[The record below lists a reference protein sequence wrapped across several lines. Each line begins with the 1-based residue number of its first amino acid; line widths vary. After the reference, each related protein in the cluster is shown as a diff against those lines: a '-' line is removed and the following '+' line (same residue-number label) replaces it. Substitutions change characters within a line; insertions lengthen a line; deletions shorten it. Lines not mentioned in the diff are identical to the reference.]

1 MRASGAPGE
10 GKGIFVMKLNEIRDN
25 PGAHTK
31 RTRLGRGLGSGK
43 GQQSGRGQKGQ
54 TSRTG
59 VRIDGFEGGQMPLFR
74 RLPKRGFV
82 NIFKPEYAP
91 VNVGKI
97 QAFID
102 SGKLSAGAPLDA
114 AALVGAGVL
123 TYPRD
128 GISLLGDGEIK
139 AAIKIT
145 VTRASKSAVEAVE
158 KAGGSVTLLP
168 KKPKPEGKLKPKSK
182 RAA

>member
-1 MRASGAPGE
+1 MTR
-10 GKGIFVMKLNEIRDN
+10 NEIRDN
-25 PGAHTK
+25 PGAHIK

-54 TSRTG
+54 KARTG

-91 VNVGKI
+91 VNVGKV

-102 SGKLSAGAPLDA
+102 AGKLKGGEAIDA
-114 AALVGAGVL
+114 AALVAAGVL
-123 TYPRD
+123 SNARD
-128 GISLLGDGEIK
+128 GISLLGDGELK

-145 VTRASKSAVEAVE
+145 VTRASKGAVEAVE

-168 KKPKPEGKLKPKSK
+168 QKPKPEGKLKPKAK

>member
-1 MRASGAPGE
+1 
-10 GKGIFVMKLNEIRDN
+10 MKLNEIRDN
-25 PGAHTK
+25 PGAHIK

-54 TSRTG
+54 KARTG
-59 VRIDGFEGGQMPLFR
+59 VRIDGYEGGQMPLFR

-102 SGKLSAGAPLDA
+102 AGNLKGGEPIDA
-114 AALVGAGVL
+114 AALVAAGVL
-123 TYPRD
+123 SNPRD
-128 GISLLGDGEIK
+128 GISLLGDGELK

-145 VTRASKSAVEAVE
+145 VTRASKGAVEAVE
-158 KAGGSVTLLP
+158 KAGGAVTLLP
-168 KKPKPEGKLKPKSK
+168 KKPKPEGKLKPKAK

>member
-1 MRASGAPGE
+1 
-10 GKGIFVMKLNEIRDN
+10 MKLNEIRDN
-25 PGAHTK
+25 PGAHIK

-102 SGKLSAGAPLDA
+102 AGKLDAGAPIDA
-114 AALVGAGVL
+114 AALVAAGVL
-123 TYPRD
+123 AYPRD
-128 GISLLGDGEIK
+128 GISLLGDGELK
-139 AAIKIT
+139 AAIKIM
-145 VTRASKSAVEAVE
+145 VTRASKSAAAAVE

-168 KKPKPEGKLKPKSK
+168 QKPKPEGKLKPKSK

>member
-1 MRASGAPGE
+1 
-10 GKGIFVMKLNEIRDN
+10 MKLNEIRDN
-25 PGAHTK
+25 PGAHIK

-54 TSRTG
+54 KARTG

-82 NIFKPEYAP
+82 NIFKPKYAV

-102 SGKLSAGAPLDA
+102 AGNLGAKDPIDA
-114 AALVGAGVL
+114 AALVAAGVV

-158 KAGGSVTLLP
+158 KAGGAVTLLP

>member
-1 MRASGAPGE
+1 
-10 GKGIFVMKLNEIRDN
+10 MKLNEIRDN
-25 PGAHTK
+25 PGAHIK

-54 TSRTG
+54 KARTG

-82 NIFKPEYAP
+82 NIFKPNYAA

-102 SGKLSAGAPLDA
+102 AKKLKANDPIDA
-114 AALVGAGVL
+114 AALVAAGVL

-145 VTRASKSAVEAVE
+145 VTRASKSATEAVE
-158 KAGGSVTLLP
+158 KAGGTVTLLP
-168 KKPKPEGKLKPKSK
+168 KRPKPEGKLKPKTPK
-182 RAA
+182 AEGKAKKA

>member
-1 MRASGAPGE
+1 
-10 GKGIFVMKLNEIRDN
+10 MKLTDIRDN
-25 PGAHTK
+25 PGAHIK

-54 TSRTG
+54 KARTG

-74 RLPKRGFV
+74 RLPKRGFT
-82 NIFKPEYAP
+82 NIFKPEYAA

-102 SGKLSAGAPLDA
+102 AKKLDAKAAIDA
-114 AALVGAGVL
+114 AALVAAGVL

-158 KAGGSVTLLP
+158 KAGGTVTLLP
-168 KKPKPEGKLKPKSK
+168 QKPKPEGKLKPKSK

>member
-1 MRASGAPGE
+1 
-10 GKGIFVMKLNEIRDN
+10 MKLNEIRDN
-25 PGAHTK
+25 PGAHIK

-82 NIFKPEYAP
+82 NIFRADYAP

-97 QAFID
+97 QTFID
-102 SGKLSAGAPLDA
+102 AGKLEAGAPIDA
-114 AALVGAGVL
+114 AALVAAGVL
-123 TYPRD
+123 TNPRD
-128 GISLLGDGEIK
+128 GIALLGDGELK
-139 AAIKIT
+139 ASIKIT
-145 VTRASKSAVEAVE
+145 VTRASKSAAEAIE
-158 KAGGSVTLLP
+158 KAGGTLSLLP
-168 KKPKPEGKLKPKSK
+168 QKPKPEGKLKPKAK
-182 RAA
+182 RAG

>member
-1 MRASGAPGE
+1 LE
-10 GKGIFVMKLNEIRDN
+10 GIAVMKLNEIRDN
-25 PGAHTK
+25 PGAHIK

-54 TSRTG
+54 KARTG
-59 VRIDGFEGGQMPLFR
+59 VRMDHFEGGQMPLFR

-102 SGKLSAGAPLDA
+102 LGKLAAGEPIDA
-114 AALVGAGVL
+114 DKLVAAGVL
-123 TYPRD
+123 SNPRD
-128 GISLLGDGEIK
+128 GISLLGDGELK

-158 KAGGSVTLLP
+158 KAGGAVTLLP
-168 KKPKPEGKLKPKSK
+168 QKPKPEGKLKPKSK

>member
-1 MRASGAPGE
+1 
-10 GKGIFVMKLNEIRDN
+10 MKLNEIRDN
-25 PGAHTK
+25 PGAHIK

-54 TSRTG
+54 TARTG
-59 VRIDGFEGGQMPLFR
+59 VRLDGFEGGQMPLFR

-82 NIFKPEYAP
+82 NIFKPDYAP

-102 SGKLSAGAPLDA
+102 GGKLKADGIDA
-114 AALVGAGVL
+114 AALVAAGVL
-123 TYPRD
+123 SNPRD
-128 GISLLGDGEIK
+128 GISLLGDGELK
-139 AAIKIT
+139 TAIKIT
-145 VTRASKSAVEAVE
+145 VTRASKSAAEAVE
-158 KAGGSVTLLP
+158 KAGGTLTLLP
-168 KKPKPEGKLKPKSK
+168 QKPKPEGKLKPKAK

>member
-1 MRASGAPGE
+1 
-10 GKGIFVMKLNEIRDN
+10 MKLNEIRDN

-43 GQQSGRGQKGQ
+43 GQQAGRGQKGQ
-54 TSRTG
+54 KARTG

-82 NIFKPEYAP
+82 NIFKPDYAA
-91 VNVGKI
+91 VNVGKV

-102 SGKLSAGAPLDA
+102 AGKLKASAAIDA
-114 AALVGAGVL
+114 AALMAAGVL
-123 TYPRD
+123 SNARD

-145 VTRASKSAVEAVE
+145 VTRASKSATEAVE
-158 KAGGSVTLLP
+158 KAGGTVTLLP
-168 KKPKPEGKLKPKSK
+168 QRPKPEGKLKPKSK
-182 RAA
+182 RTA

>member
-1 MRASGAPGE
+1 
-10 GKGIFVMKLNEIRDN
+10 MKLNEIRDN
-25 PGAHTK
+25 PGAHIK

-54 TSRTG
+54 KARTG
-59 VRIDGFEGGQMPLFR
+59 VRLDHFEGGQMPLFR

-102 SGKLSAGAPLDA
+102 AGKLKADGIDA
-114 AALVGAGVL
+114 AALVAAGVL
-123 TYPRD
+123 SNPRD
-128 GISLLGDGEIK
+128 GISLLGDGELK
-139 AAIKIT
+139 TAIKIT
-145 VTRASKSAVEAVE
+145 VTRASKSAAEAVE
-158 KAGGSVTLLP
+158 KAGGSVALLP
-168 KKPKPEGKLKPKSK
+168 QRPKPEGKLKPKSK

>member
-1 MRASGAPGE
+1 
-10 GKGIFVMKLNEIRDN
+10 MKLNDIRDN
-25 PGAHTK
+25 PGAHIK

-54 TSRTG
+54 TARTG
-59 VRIDGFEGGQMPLFR
+59 VRLDGFEGGQMPLFR

-82 NIFKPEYAP
+82 NIFKPDYAA

-102 SGKLSAGAPLDA
+102 AGKLEAGAPIDA
-114 AALVGAGVL
+114 AALVAAGVVGNA
-123 TYPRD
+123 RD

-139 AAIKIT
+139 AAVKIT
-145 VTRASKSAVEAVE
+145 VTRASKSAAEAVE
-158 KAGGSVTLLP
+158 KAGGAVTLLP
-168 KKPKPEGKLKPKSK
+168 RKPKPEGKLKP
-182 RAA
+182 RAQRSENRGQKAQAPKTPSA

>member
-1 MRASGAPGE
+1 
-10 GKGIFVMKLNEIRDN
+10 MKLNEIRDN
-25 PGAHTK
+25 PGAHIK

-43 GQQSGRGQKGQ
+43 GQTAGRGQKGQ

-82 NIFKPEYAP
+82 NIFKPRYAP

-102 SGKLSAGAPLDA
+102 AGKLAAGEPIDA
-114 AALVGAGVL
+114 AALVAAGVL
-123 TYPRD
+123 SHARD
-128 GISLLGDGEIK
+128 GISLLGDGELK
-139 AAIKIT
+139 AAIKVT
-145 VTRASKSAVEAVE
+145 VTRASKSASEAVE
-158 KAGGSVTLLP
+158 KAGGAVTLVP
-168 KKPKPEGKLKPKSK
+168 QRPKPEGKLKPKSK

>member
-1 MRASGAPGE
+1 
-10 GKGIFVMKLNEIRDN
+10 MKLNEIRDN

-82 NIFKPEYAP
+82 NIFKPKYAP
-91 VNVGKI
+91 VNIGKI

-102 SGKLSAGAPLDA
+102 SGKLDAGAPIDA
-114 AALVGAGVL
+114 AALVAAGVL

-145 VTRASKSAVEAVE
+145 VTRASKSAVAAVE
-158 KAGGSVTLLP
+158 KAGGSVALLP
-168 KKPKPEGKLKPKSK
+168 QKPKPEGKLKPKSK